1 VPAAPADRARA
12 SRGVLALLSAVIVAA
27 IALLYGGTLDNPTV
41 FDDRALMRP
50 DVLAGLGA
58 LTSLLDVRGLSYAT
72 LGWTYAWVQESIA
85 AYRVTNLALHAA
97 TCLVLFALLRAV
109 FDAVE
114 LPTRPEPGR
123 LPGMTH
129 WSDDTAT
136 AWAFAGA
143 MLFALHPVAVYGVA
157 YLVQRSI
164 VMATLFS
171 LLSLLC
177 FLRGL
182 QAASLASR
190 YGEAPLPQALP
201 AAATPAS
208 TPVSS
213 ATRTGARAAGWFVA
227 SALAYLLAVVS
238 KEHAVPLPA
247 VAIALALAVAPSP
260 QAPAPGAIARAFA
273 RLRAL
278 WLPILLYALVA
289 AYIVARMRGVI
300 GAPYEPFIAELLD
313 TIQAERPQVTI
324 EDAYALSVLTQMSLF
339 FGYLGL
345 WLLPN
350 PAWMSIDLRTGL
362 AASLWAVPYLIGA
375 LVWLA
380 WGLAGAWWLLASRRL
395 RLAGFAMLAPWL
407 MFAVELSAAR
417 VQEPFVL
424 YRTYLW
430 MFALPVALPL
440 IGFALRTRIAVP
452 ALLALAALLCLP
464 ATNRLATFENQ
475 FVLWDDAVRKLQQ
488 PWRIGAERPYIVRGL
503 EYLRLRQPEDA
514 LADFRRALEIAPT
527 EYSATLNTGV
537 ALLQLGQPAEALTQ
551 YGKAAALRPRSAE
564 PLANAAAVHL
574 GLGNAATA
582 ARSAELAASF
592 DPKNAM
598 AWGNLGQ
605 AQLRLGQVDEAMASL
620 ERSLAL
626 RLDDPDALATRALAW
641 LARKDVERARADLDR
656 AVSANPRS
664 AQALYNRGT
673 LAAQT
678 GQLESAIADWTRAI
692 AIDPGAREALANRAT
707 AYLMSDRIR
716 EALADLDRL
725 VALDPGRPQ
734 ALGLRAQGLARAGRL
749 PEALADVAAALKR
762 APADGGLWQLR
773 VRLLEQLGRTNEARD
788 SVRQACSAGVA
799 EACAAGNGRR

>member
-1 VPAAPADRARA
+1 MQAPPADHARFGA
-12 SRGVLALLSAVIVAA
+12 GTRALLAGVIAVAV
-27 IALLYGGTLDNPTV
+27 ALLYWSTLDNPPV
-41 FDDRALMRP
+41 FDDRALMRA
-50 DVLAGLGA
+50 DALASYGA
-58 LTSLLDVRGLSYAT
+58 LRSLLDVRGLSYGT
-72 LGWTYAWVQESIA
+72 LGWTYALFGESIT
-85 AYRVTNLALHAA
+85 AYRITNIALHAA
-97 TCLVLFALLRAV
+97 TCIALFVLLRAL
-109 FDAVE
+109 FEAVA
-114 LPTRPEPGR
+114 LPVLPEPGR

-136 AWAFAGA
+136 VYAFAGA

-171 LLSLLC
+171 LLSLLL
-177 FLRGL
+177 FLRAL
-182 QAASLASR
+182 QASSLAPAGAGVSA
-190 YGEAPLPQALP
+190 GSQAPETADM
-201 AAATPAS
+201 AAKARRRRW
-208 TPVSS
+208 S
-213 ATRTGARAAGWFVA
+213 AIGFAA
-227 SALAYLLAVVS
+227 SAVAYLLAVVS

-247 VAIALALAVAPSP
+247 VAIALAFLV
-260 QAPAPGAIARAFA
+260 APAPEAGRVGLLARVVG

-289 AYIVARMRGVI
+289 AFIVARMRGVL
-300 GAPYEPFIAELLD
+300 GAPYEPFIAELL
-313 TIQAERPQVTI
+313 ASVENERPQVAI
-324 EDAYALSVLTQMSLF
+324 ADAYPLSVLTQMGLF

-350 PAWMSIDLRTGL
+350 PAWMSIDLRTDL
-362 AASLWAVPYLIGA
+362 ASSLWALPQLVGA
-375 LVWLA
+375 VAWLA
-380 WGLAGAWWLLASRRL
+380 WGLAGAALLLLTRRL
-395 RLAGFAMLAPWL
+395 RLAGFALLAPWL

-424 YRTYLW
+424 YRSYLW
-430 MFALPVALPL
+430 MFALPAALPL
-440 IGFALRTRIAVP
+440 LGFALRARIVAP

-464 ATNRLATFENQ
+464 AANRLATFENPLA
-475 FVLWDDAVRKLQQ
+475 LWDDAVRKLEQ

-537 ALLQLGQPAEALTQ
+537 ALLQLGQPAEALAQ

-582 ARSAELAASF
+582 ARSAELAASL

-598 AWGNLGQ
+598 AWSNLGQ
-605 AQLRLGQVDEAMASL
+605 AQLRLGQVDEAVASL

-626 RLDDPDALATRALAW
+626 RPDDPDALATRALAW

-656 AVSANPRS
+656 AVNANPRS

-692 AIDPGAREALANRAT
+692 AIDPGARDAIANRAT
-707 AYLMSDRIR
+707 AYLMTDRIR

-749 PEALADVAAALKR
+749 PEALADVEAALKR

-773 VRLLEQLGRTNEARD
+773 VRLLEQLGRVNEARD
-788 SVRQACSAGVA
+788 SVREACRAGVA
-799 EACAAGNGRR
+799 QACADGNDRR